1 MGIADM
7 SIFDFLKEVVET
19 IAVDEIAAWGEARHA
34 SVAILIAGAKQ
45 NPCICFIRRAKWE
58 RDPWSEHI
66 GFPGGSRAAGED
78 ALQTLRRELK
88 EEIGW
93 IVEDLQGPVQLPQ
106 LRIRLA
112 GRERLLLL
120 DAFVYRV
127 EDSPPVLR
135 CGPEVE
141 SAFWIP
147 VAELW
152 SLNNL
157 DHHTLGDGSE
167 TLIYPAIRTSEGIIF
182 GITLRVLTLLSD
194 QLGIPLRYLEEI
206 PMLRRTSG
214 R

>member
-1 MGIADM
+1 MNV
-7 SIFDFLKEVVET
+7 FDFLKEAVET
-19 IAVDEIAAWGEARHA
+19 IAVDESSVWGETRHA
-34 SVAILIAGAKQ
+34 SVAILIAGVKQ
-45 NPCICFIRRAKWE
+45 NPSICFIRRAKWE
-58 RDPWSEHI
+58 GDPWSEHI
-66 GFPGGSRAAGED
+66 AFPGGSRVAGED

-93 IVEDLQGPVQLPQ
+93 VVEDRQGPVPLPQ

-127 EDSPPVLR
+127 DGAPPVLR
-135 CGPEVE
+135 CGAEVE

-157 DHHTLGDGSE
+157 DHHSLGDGSE
-167 TLIYPAIRTSEGIIF
+167 TLVYPAIRTSEGIIF

-194 QLGIPLRYLEEI
+194 QFGIPLRYLEEI
-206 PMLRRTSG
+206 PMLRRTST

>member
-1 MGIADM
+1 MTVVDL
-7 SIFDFLKEVVET
+7 LKGVVET
-19 IAVDEIAAWGEARHA
+19 IALDEASAWGETRHA
-34 SVAILIAGAKQ
+34 SVGILVAGAKQ
-45 NPCICFIRRAKWE
+45 NPSICFIRRAKWE
-58 RDPWSEHI
+58 GDPWSEHI
-66 GFPGGSRAAGED
+66 AFPGGSRTAGED
-78 ALQTLRRELK
+78 ALQTLRRELH

-93 IVEDLQGPVQLPQ
+93 VVEDRQRPVQLPQ

-120 DAFVYRV
+120 DAFVYRA
-127 EDSPPVLR
+127 EGDPPALR

-167 TLIYPAIRTSEGIIF
+167 MLIYPAIKTSQGIIF

-194 QLGIPLRYLEEI
+194 QFGIPLRYLEEI
-206 PMLRRTSG
+206 PMLRRTIT

>member
-1 MGIADM
+1 M
-7 SIFDFLKEVVET
+7 SVFDFLKEVVET
-19 IAVDEIAAWGEARHA
+19 MAVDETAVWGETRHA
-34 SVAILIAGAKQ
+34 SVGLLIAGAKQ
-45 NPCICFIRRAKWE
+45 NPSICFIRRAKWDG
-58 RDPWSEHI
+58 DPWSEHI
-66 GFPGGSRAAGED
+66 AFPGGSRAAGED

-93 IVEDLQGPVQLPQ
+93 ILEDGQRSVQLPQ

-120 DAFVYRV
+120 DAFVYLV
-127 EDSPPVLR
+127 EGARPVLR
-135 CGPEVE
+135 CGREVE

-152 SLNNL
+152 NLNNL
-157 DHHTLGDGSE
+157 DHHSLGDGSE
-167 TLIYPAIRTSEGIIF
+167 TLVYPAIRTSEGIIF

-194 QLGIPLRYLEEI
+194 QFGIPLRYLEEI
-206 PMLRRTSG
+206 PMLRRTPA

>member
-1 MGIADM
+1 M
-7 SIFDFLKEVVET
+7 SVFGFLKEVVET
-19 IAVDEIAAWGEARHA
+19 LAVDEDDVWGETRHA
-34 SVAILIAGAKQ
+34 SVAILIAGPRKD
-45 NPCICFIRRAKWE
+45 PSICFIRRAKWE

-78 ALQTLRRELK
+78 ALQTLRRELE

-93 IVEDLQGPVQLPQ
+93 NVEDLQTAVQLPQ

-127 EDSPPVLR
+127 EGARPILR

-152 SLNNL
+152 NLNNL
-157 DHHTLGDGSE
+157 HHHTLADGSE
-167 TLIYPAIRTSEGIIF
+167 TLVYPAIKTAEGIIF

-194 QLGIPLRYLEEI
+194 QFGIPLRYLEEI
-206 PMLRRTSG
+206 PMLRRTSA

>member
-1 MGIADM
+1 MGV
-7 SIFDFLKEVVET
+7 FDFLKDLVET
-19 IAVDEIAAWGEARHA
+19 IAVDETSAWGQTRHA
-34 SVAILIAGAKQ
+34 SVGILIAGAKQ
-45 NPCICFIRRAKWE
+45 NPSICFIRRAQWE
-58 RDPWSEHI
+58 SDPWSEHI
-66 GFPGGSRAAGED
+66 AFPGGSRAAGED

-93 IVEDLQGPVQLPQ
+93 IVEDRQGPVQLPQ

-127 EDSPPVLR
+127 EGAPPVLR

-152 SLNNL
+152 SLDNL
-157 DHHTLGDGSE
+157 HHHTLDDGGE
-167 TLIYPAIRTSEGIIF
+167 TLIYPAIRTSEGVIF

-194 QLGIPLRYLEEI
+194 QFGIPLRYLEEI
-206 PMLRRTSG
+206 PMLRRTPT

>member
-1 MGIADM
+1 M
-7 SIFDFLKEVVET
+7 SVFDLLKEVVET
-19 IAVDEIAAWGEARHA
+19 IATDEASFWGEPRQA
-34 SVAILIAGAKQ
+34 SVGILIAGAKE
-45 NPCICFIRRAKWE
+45 NLSICFIRRAKWE
-58 RDPWSEHI
+58 GDPWSEHI
-66 GFPGGSRAAGED
+66 AFPGGSRVVDED
-78 ALQTLRRELK
+78 ALQTLRRELN

-93 IVEDLQGPVQLPQ
+93 AVEDHQPPARLPQ

-127 EDSPPVLR
+127 EGDPPVLR

-157 DHHTLGDGSE
+157 DHHTLDDGSE
-167 TLIYPAIRTSEGIIF
+167 TLVYPAIRSSQGIIF

-194 QLGIPLRYLEEI
+194 QFRIPRRYLEEI
-206 PMLRRTSG
+206 PMLRRTFA

>member
-1 MGIADM
+1 MGV
-7 SIFDFLKEVVET
+7 FDLLKETVE
-19 IAVDEIAAWGEARHA
+19 AIAAEEPSIWGEPRYA
-34 SVAILIAGAKQ
+34 SVGILIAGAKE
-45 NPCICFIRRAKWE
+45 NPSICFIRRAKWE
-58 RDPWSEHI
+58 GDPWSEHI
-66 GFPGGSRAAGED
+66 AFPGGSRSADED

-93 IVEDLQGPVQLPQ
+93 SIEEHQQPLQLPQ

-120 DAFVYRV
+120 DAYVYRV
-127 EDSPPVLR
+127 EGAPPALK

-141 SAFWIP
+141 LAFWVP

-152 SLNNL
+152 SLENL
-157 DHHTLGDGSE
+157 DYHNLGDGSE
-167 TLIYPAIRTSEGIIF
+167 TLVYPAIRTAQGTIF

-206 PMLRRTSG
+206 PMLRRRS
-214 R
+214 RP

>member
-1 MGIADM
+1 M
-7 SIFDFLKEVVET
+7 SVFDSLKETVKSV
-19 IAVDEIAAWGEARHA
+19 ALDEASIWREPRHA
-34 SVAILIAGAKQ
+34 SVGILIAGAKQ
-45 NPCICFIRRAKWE
+45 DPSICFIRRAKWE
-58 RDPWSEHI
+58 GDPWSEHI
-66 GFPGGSRAAGED
+66 AFPGGSRAADED
-78 ALQTLRRELK
+78 ASQTLRRELE

-93 IVEDLQGPVQLPQ
+93 VVDDGQRPVQLPQ

-127 EDSPPVLR
+127 EGAPPALR

-147 VAELW
+147 IAELW
-152 SLNNL
+152 SLNSL
-157 DHHTLGDGSE
+157 DHHALADGSE
-167 TLIYPAIRTSEGIIF
+167 TLVYPAIRTSQGIIF

-194 QLGIPLRYLEEI
+194 HCGIPLRYLEEI
-206 PMLRRTSG
+206 PMLRRTVK